1 MVYKYQQIVIE
12 EISDAI
18 DTIEEMTEEHY
29 RMQIGYRHTNEFDQE
44 NIPIFL
50 EINGESQFTQQ
61 TNLDSQF
68 DYYSRCP
75 ILNYNRIELF
85 NDIFLDLNKLI
96 DKIITDNKKREKF
109 YNTLNNQLQALNESL
124 KVVSE

>member
-1 MVYKYQQIVIE
+1 MVYKYQEKVIE

-29 RMQIGYRHTNEFDQE
+29 RIQIGYRHTNKFNQE

-50 EINGESQFTQQ
+50 EINGDSQFTQQ
-61 TNLDSQF
+61 TNMDSQY

-75 ILNYNRIELF
+75 LLNYNRIELF

-96 DKIITDNKKREKF
+96 DKIIADNKKRETF
-109 YNTLNNQLQALNESL
+109 YNVLNNQLQALNESL
-124 KVVSE
+124 KVVNE